1 MSDYLSHAAHWGT
14 FSARWD
20 GEHLDIRP
28 HPADP
33 ESSPIFGNFTNVLRH
48 RARILKPAVR
58 KSWLEH
64 GPTPGRRRLD
74 DTFVEMEWKDVLP
87 LVANTIGDVRDR
99 CGPPRVPRSSV
110 SSMATMS
117 VAITAS
123 SWTGGGMAVTDPG
136 QYGGDMP
143 VLAIKVSSMEK
154 AIPWPTKAIRRAK
167 GLSLTI
173 RLPVGLTENHWPSS
187 KNSQVNGCCCP
198 GQRQPMHSCDRRAR
212 G

>member
-1 MSDYLSHAAHWGT
+1 VSDYLSHAAHWGT

-33 ESSPIFGNFTNVLRH
+33 ESSPILGNFTNVLRH

-64 GPTPGRRRLD
+64 GPKPGRRRLD

-123 SWTGGGMAVTDPG
+123 SWTGGGHGCYGPRSIRWRYAGPCDQGIFYGKGYSMADQSHP
-136 QYGGDMP
+136 Q
-143 VLAIKVSSMEK
+143 
-154 AIPWPTKAIRRAK
+154 
-167 GLSLTI
+167 
-173 RLPVGLTENHWPSS
+173 
-187 KNSQVNGCCCP
+187 
-198 GQRQPMHSCDRRAR
+198 GQRLIIDDKTAGWVDRKPSAILEKLPSKWVLLSRPAPADAFVR
-212 G
+212 